1 MDFLI
6 LGPLEA
12 REGDEQ
18 LPLGG
23 AKQRGLLALLLIRA
37 NEVVSRDRLI
47 DELWGEDPPK
57 AAANVLQTYVSHLR
71 KVIGAETLVTRAPG
85 YAIEI
90 APGQLDLHNFER
102 LVEEAGR
109 ALGDGDAKS
118 AAGSCREA
126 LGLWRGPALAD
137 FTYEPFAE
145 PVIARLE
152 ELRLVALE
160 RRIDADIELGRHE
173 ELVGELEGL
182 AAEHPLRERLR
193 AQLMLALY
201 RSGRQAEAL
210 EGYQAARRA
219 LVDQLGIEPTQSLQ
233 ELNTAILQQDPS
245 LELGPKEPR
254 ETAETAA
261 LPPAEEIPTPDR
273 SILVAPQQ
281 GSHFEALIGLAE
293 PLSRQPPREIILAHL
308 VVGGEELAE
317 ATAFLRDRRS
327 ELLARRISA
336 RVAAFTSSEPGEDMV
351 RLASQQ
357 DVDLLLIAV
366 AVDDVGEGK
375 PAGDLALVLEGAPCD
390 VGVLVVREEPRLPG
404 PELPVLVPFAGYDN
418 DWAAV
423 EIGAWIAS
431 TQGSSLRLLG
441 SSGEPKKGQRDAS
454 RLLASV
460 SLMVQQVS
468 GVVADPLLVPPGNEA
483 VIEAAAESGLVVVGL
498 SEEWQKTGIGADRAF
513 VAKDAVP
520 QVVLVRG
527 GLRPGGLAPEQSL
540 TRFTWTMAGSA
551 R

>member
-1 MDFLI
+1 MDFRI
-6 LGPLEA
+6 LGPLEV
-12 REGDEQ
+12 REGDAQ

-47 DELWGEDPPK
+47 DELWGEEPPK
-57 AAANVLQTYVSHLR
+57 AAPNVLQTYVSHLR
-71 KVIGAETLVTRAPG
+71 KVIGAETLVTRPPG

-90 APGQLDLHNFER
+90 NPNQLDLHNFER
-102 LVEEAGR
+102 LVEDAGT
-109 ALGDGDAKS
+109 ALGVNDAES
-118 AAGSCREA
+118 AAASCREA
-126 LGLWRGPALAD
+126 LAMWRGPALAD

-160 RRIDADIELGRHE
+160 RRIDAELELGRHE

-182 AAEHPLRERLR
+182 VAEHPLRERLR

-210 EGYQAARRA
+210 EAYQSARRA
-219 LVDQLGIEPTQSLQ
+219 LVDELGIEPTRSLQ
-233 ELNTAILQQDPS
+233 DLNTSILQQDPS
-245 LELGPKEPR
+245 LEVAPKEPKPA
-254 ETAETAA
+254 AEAPP
-261 LPPAEEIPTPDR
+261 PPAGDMPTPDR
-273 SILVAPQQ
+273 SILVVPDQ
-281 GSHFEALIGLAE
+281 GSLHFDALIALTE

-308 VVGGEELAE
+308 VAGGEELSE

-327 ELLARRISA
+327 ELLARRIPA
-336 RVAAFTSSEPGEDMV
+336 RVAAFTTEEPGEDMV

-357 DVDLLLIAV
+357 DVDLLLV
-366 AVDDVGEGK
+366 AVSADDIHNGI
-375 PAGDLALVLEGAPCD
+375 PAGDLGFVLEGAPCD
-390 VGVLVVREEPRLPG
+390 VGVLVVREESRLPG
-404 PELPVLVPFAGYDN
+404 PDLPVIVPFAGYDN

-431 TQGSSLRLLG
+431 TQGSTLLVLG
-441 SSGEPKKGQRDAS
+441 TSGEPKKGQRDAS

-483 VIEAAAESGLVVVGL
+483 VIDAAAESGLLVVGL
-498 SEEWQKTGIGADRAF
+498 SEEWQKTGIGADRAM
-513 VAKDAVP
+513 VAQNAAP
-520 QVVLVRG
+520 PVVLVRG